1 MENNTDNCDVHG
13 SVVMHLTLHSRLQ
26 SGHQKYIPSAQLNY
40 QAQKYRQKARSSVPI
55 RNRQMA
61 EYIDAVALSRV
72 DGDYI
77 YSTVKL
83 SKPVLKYFDFRGK

>member
-40 QAQKYRQKARSSVPI
+40 QAQNIGKRQDHQFLYEIAKWQNTLMP
-55 RNRQMA
+55 
-61 EYIDAVALSRV
+61 
-72 DGDYI
+72 
-77 YSTVKL
+77 
-83 SKPVLKYFDFRGK
+83 